1 MIGRFEMKKYNR
13 NSGEIKDFPG
23 EKLIGEMSG
32 RVKWNGSADA
42 MWTNI
47 ERGLDERRKAWSIR
61 FRIHLILAFILVLIL
76 IFILVLSKNNI
87 NTLL

>member
-1 MIGRFEMKKYNR
+1 MKKYNR
-13 NSGEIKDFPG
+13 NSGEIENFPS

-47 ERGLDERRKAWSIR
+47 ERGLDERRKAWRMR
-61 FRIHLILAFILVLIL
+61 FSIHLILVFILALIL
-76 IFILVLSKNNI
+76 LFILVLSKNNI